1 MKNLIL
7 IFFVTLYG
15 YTNAQEKISLDK
27 CYELV
32 RINYP
37 LSKQNEALNSQ
48 LKLQNEIIGLDKL
61 PKVSLNA
68 QATYQSEVTQIPFSI
83 PNATVEPL
91 NKDQYRATL
100 DVNQLIYNGGLL
112 NAQSKLKE
120 IQFKTQQQQ
129 IEVSLYQLKNIVNQY
144 FFGILLLQEKN
155 ELLQSKMSLLIE
167 KNKEVKTAVKFGAIL
182 PASEQVLEAEII
194 KIQQQINDL
203 QFDKRKLLYHLE
215 KLTATN
221 FDENTILENSISLE
235 TTEALRP
242 EFDFFNLQNQQLEA
256 SQIIVSKSNLPKLN
270 AFIQGGYGNPAL
282 NMLNNSFEAFYVA
295 GIRLNWTLFDWN
307 KTKKEKEV
315 LEISKQL
322 IASEKETFQLNLNRQ
337 LQETDFE
344 IQKINQQLKSD
355 EEIIDLRQK
364 IVKSSEAQMKNGVI
378 TTSEYLNEIDKL
390 FESKN
395 NQKSHQIQLQLTQ
408 ANYQIIKGN

>member
-1 MKNLIL
+1 
-7 IFFVTLYG
+7 
-15 YTNAQEKISLDK
+15 
-27 CYELV
+27 
-32 RINYP
+32 
-37 LSKQNEALNSQ
+37 
-48 LKLQNEIIGLDKL
+48 
-61 PKVSLNA
+61 
-68 QATYQSEVTQIPFSI
+68 
-83 PNATVEPL
+83 
-91 NKDQYRATL
+91 
-100 DVNQLIYNGGLL
+100 
-112 NAQSKLKE
+112 
-120 IQFKTQQQQ
+120 
-129 IEVSLYQLKNIVNQY
+129 
-144 FFGILLLQEKN
+144 
-155 ELLQSKMSLLIE
+155 
-167 KNKEVKTAVKFGAIL
+167 
-182 PASEQVLEAEII
+182 
-194 KIQQQINDL
+194 
-203 QFDKRKLLYHLE
+203 
-215 KLTATN
+215 
-221 FDENTILENSISLE
+221 
-235 TTEALRP
+235 
-242 EFDFFNLQNQQLEA
+242 
-256 SQIIVSKSNLPKLN
+256 
-270 AFIQGGYGNPAL
+270 
-282 NMLNNSFEAFYVA
+282 MLNNSFEAFYVT

>member
-68 QATYQSEVTQIPFSI
+68 QATYQSEVTQIPFSL
-83 PNATVEPL
+83 PNATIEPL

-194 KIQQQINDL
+194 KIQQQI
-203 QFDKRKLLYHLE
+203 
-215 KLTATN
+215 
-221 FDENTILENSISLE
+221 
-235 TTEALRP
+235 
-242 EFDFFNLQNQQLEA
+242 
-256 SQIIVSKSNLPKLN
+256 
-270 AFIQGGYGNPAL
+270 
-282 NMLNNSFEAFYVA
+282 
-295 GIRLNWTLFDWN
+295 
-307 KTKKEKEV
+307 
-315 LEISKQL
+315 
-322 IASEKETFQLNLNRQ
+322 
-337 LQETDFE
+337 
-344 IQKINQQLKSD
+344 
-355 EEIIDLRQK
+355 
-364 IVKSSEAQMKNGVI
+364 
-378 TTSEYLNEIDKL
+378 
-390 FESKN
+390 
-395 NQKSHQIQLQLTQ
+395 
-408 ANYQIIKGN
+408 